1 MKLGEFEQM
10 VYEQMIAEYP
20 KMEEEG
26 AFFVDSQTSR
36 EFKDVEEVIY
46 YLCNQ
51 MWDAFDETLDFI
63 DDKGEHYG

>member
-20 KMEEEG
+20 KMAEEG

>member
-26 AFFVDSQTSR
+26 ASFFNSQTSR
-36 EFKDVEEVIY
+36 GFQDVEQVIY
-46 YLCNQ
+46 YVCNK
-51 MWDAFDETLDFI
+51 MWDVFDETLDSI
-63 DDKGEHYG
+63 DGKGEHYG